1 MALNEGKTIV
11 GIPIVGYLT
20 GIVMRF
26 PSDRF
31 DKQRFAPVVALVIAV
46 ALSVTENYSVSHIG
60 IFAAILRGV
69 GIAVGA
75 AGAYEIKRNYSKST
89 ANNKKESN

>member
-1 MALNEGKTIV
+1 MALGEGKTII

-26 PSDRF
+26 TSDRF

-46 ALSVTENYSVSHIG
+46 ALSITENYAYSHIG
-60 IFAAILRGV
+60 IFAAILRG
-69 GIAVGA
+69 IAIAMGA
-75 AGAYEIKRNYSKST
+75 AGAYEIKKNYFELT
-89 ANNKKESN
+89 TNKKESN

>member
-46 ALSVTENYSVSHIG
+46 ALSIAENYSVSHIG
-60 IFAAILRGV
+60 IFAAILRGLA
-69 GIAVGA
+69 IAMGA
-75 AGAYEIKRNYSKST
+75 AGAYEIKRNYFELATS
-89 ANNKKESN
+89 KKEEV

>member
-46 ALSVTENYSVSHIG
+46 ALSITENYSVSHIG
-60 IFAAILRGV
+60 MFAAILRGLA
-69 GIAVGA
+69 IAMGA
-75 AGAYEIKRNYSKST
+75 AGAYEIKKNYFEPT
-89 ANNKKESN
+89 MNKKEEI